1 MQVIRVARL
10 EDLAWDIR
18 TPVAGMGTLDG
29 VHLGHQALLKQVT
42 GRAAATGGT
51 PAVVTFA
58 RHPLEV
64 VRPAEAPPLITP
76 LRLKLKLL
84 EAAGVAAAVALEFT
98 PAMAQLPATVFVE
111 EVLSRRLGVAGLCV
125 GYDFGFGRGRE
136 GTPALLQALG
146 PRLGFWVEVLP
157 PVSADGQV
165 VSSRGIRALLGAGD
179 VEAAQR
185 LLGRPYCLEGA
196 VQRGAGRGT
205 ALGFAT
211 ANLPVPEP
219 AVLKDGVYAGRVLVR
234 GAFRDAMMNLGVA
247 PTFADGQRRL
257 EIHLPGW
264 TEPLYGEHVV
274 AYFLRRL
281 RDELRFPD
289 AAALTRQLAADRQAA
304 EAAWDAARA
313 MCWTDWALQP

>member
-1 MQVIRVARL
+1 
-10 EDLAWDIR
+10 
-18 TPVAGMGTLDG
+18 
-29 VHLGHQALLKQVT
+29 
-42 GRAAATGGT
+42 
-51 PAVVTFA
+51 
-58 RHPLEV
+58 
-64 VRPAEAPPLITP
+64 
-76 LRLKLKLL
+76 
-84 EAAGVAAAVALEFT
+84 
-98 PAMAQLPATVFVE
+98 
-111 EVLSRRLGVAGLCV
+111 
-125 GYDFGFGRGRE
+125 
-136 GTPALLQALG
+136 
-146 PRLGFWVEVLP
+146 
-157 PVSADGQV
+157 
-165 VSSRGIRALLGAGD
+165 

-196 VQRGAGRGT
+196 IQRGAGRGT

-219 AVLKDGVYAGRVLVR
+219 AALKDGVYAGRVLVR
-234 GAFRDAMMNLGVA
+234 GAFRDAMMNVGVA